1 MPSMGIMRVNG
12 VLGVSRAIGKLI
24 LICNFEKYDFVI
36 NLIIINNLLLLIII
50 NLQIS
55 FWKKIKFCIM
65 LIMQIIL
72 D

>member
-24 LICNFEKYDFVI
+24 LIYNFEKYDFVI

-55 FWKKIKFCIM
+55 F
-65 LIMQIIL
+65 
-72 D
+72 